1 MNTDHFTNIS
11 TRRGA
16 PELVGEQKRKLA
28 RPTSTVKT
36 GLFKESKTSESKT
49 GILWLI
55 WVILEW
61 IGGFLVKYTAPT
73 PIPETSKAK
82 FKKYRK
88 KKPETDYISTLG
100 FTPAVRR
107 QKPPL

>member
-1 MNTDHFTNIS
+1 MKS
-11 TRRGA
+11 
-16 PELVGEQKRKLA
+16 
-28 RPTSTVKT
+28 
-36 GLFKESKTSESKT
+36 GLFKETKASDAKT
-49 GILWLI
+49 GLLWLI

-61 IGGFLVKYTAPT
+61 IGNILVKYTAPT
-73 PIPETSKAK
+73 PIPEATKAK

-88 KKPETDYISTLG
+88 KKPEDDYISSLG